1 MFDKLEVI
9 DLCQN
14 KPHHVCLWSW
24 HVCHV
29 RWRTSPCLYLRPEF
43 SLCQDQDAG
52 MAAFYQVVLGLAR
65 QWCALHAGESVR
77 QQQSQGWPNY
87 RAWRQQRRRARHGLQ
102 AELKDRFSWM
112 SSLLRTWIEKARSP
126 GDRACVRA
134 KIGEA
139 ARSGLRGRCV
149 AKGAFKWP
157 CNPCIRCVQSP
168 FSILEA
174 KLQACVHHGVCR
186 HCRQFSVHRLLPS
199 FIVCVCERY
208 PRASFQ
214 QQICILSFLWKVSFK
229 KYLLKF

>member
-14 KPHHVCLWSW
+14 KPHHVWLWSW

-29 RWRTSPCLYLRPEF
+29 RWRTSPCLYLRPVL

-112 SSLLRTWIEKARSP
+112 SSLLRTWRRP
-126 GDRACVRA
+126 GRQGIVHACVRA
-134 KIGEA
+134 KVGEA
-139 ARSGLRGRCV
+139 AVGCV
-149 AKGAFKWP
+149 GAASPKGPLNGHVILVLGVSTVHFQYQK
-157 CNPCIRCVQSP
+157 QSYRLVCTTV
-168 FSILEA
+168 FVAIVASIL
-174 KLQACVHHGVCR
+174 
-186 HCRQFSVHRLLPS
+186 
-199 FIVCVCERY
+199 FIVFYLRSLYVCV
-208 PRASFQ
+208 SD
-214 QQICILSFLWKVSFK
+214 ILELVSNNRSVFYHSYGKFLSKNI
-229 KYLLKF
+229 Y